1 MLRNGDAIIL
11 KIQSNFMN
19 GRVPDKG
26 GGENEQIVQFLGSRT
41 SSPSEKNPIQLFS
54 GQPSVATHREGHRTL
69 LKSLQRRSGCVLRW
83 YNCW

>member
-1 MLRNGDAIIL
+1 MLRNGDVIIL

-19 GRVPDKG
+19 GRFPDKG
-26 GGENEQIVQFLGSRT
+26 GGENEQCSVSRLQDQFPFRKT
-41 SSPSEKNPIQLFS
+41 PIQLFS
-54 GQPSVATHREGHRTL
+54 GQPSVATHCEGHRTL